1 MQLNHKKRSEL
12 HITLPLSKSMAARSL
27 IIGARAGLS
36 PESLEP
42 LPDCSD
48 TRELAEAVNQL
59 LLLLKSNCYANSS
72 KPFPFYLGLGG
83 TSLRFFLALVASI
96 PGLNTVITCHPSLQ
110 RRPILP
116 LVEAL
121 QSLGADISFMEK
133 EGYPPL
139 KVNGKKLK
147 GGKVTLPG
155 HISSQFA
162 SALLMVAPD
171 MERNLE
177 IEFTGTGH
185 VSKPYILMTERMM
198 KRTAD
203 NVNPGNL
210 QIEPCWSS
218 ASYFYAY
225 ALLDPDCKVIFNA
238 LTPPEQSMQGDSA
251 VASIFAELGI
261 DTEYRSDG
269 SAVLRCNKE
278 KRDSLV
284 KNDKPLIL
292 NMQDTPDIIPALC
305 TSLCLSGI
313 KFRFENAGHL
323 RFKESDRIEALRLEL
338 EKTGYSLE
346 TEPNALSWTGKR
358 LPIGEDISI
367 NPHGD
372 HRIAMAFAITTAKL
386 PYIFIEEPEVTE
398 KSFPG
403 FFNFFT

>member
-12 HITLPLSKSMAARSL
+12 RITLPLSKSMAARAL

-36 PESLEP
+36 PESSEP

-48 TRELAEAVNQL
+48 TRELAEAINQL
-59 LLLLKSNCYANSS
+59 LLLLKSNYSTSS
-72 KPFPFYLGLGG
+72 KPFPFDLGLGG

-121 QSLGADISFMEK
+121 QCLGADISFMEK

-139 KVNGKKLK
+139 KVHGKKLT
-147 GGKVTLPG
+147 GGKVRLPG
-155 HISSQFA
+155 NISSQFA

-171 MERNLE
+171 MARNLE

-185 VSKPYILMTERMM
+185 VSKPYIRMTERMM
-198 KRTAD
+198 ERAAENITPEK
-203 NVNPGNL
+203 L
-210 QIEPCWSS
+210 QTEPCWSS

-225 ALLDPDCKVIFNA
+225 ALLDPDCQVIFSS
-238 LTPPEQSMQGDSA
+238 LTPPERSMQGDSA
-251 VASIFAELGI
+251 VASIFARLGV
-261 DTEYRSDG
+261 DTEYRPDG
-269 SAVLRCNKE
+269 SAILRCNRG
-278 KRDSLV
+278 KRNSLL
-284 KNDKPLIL
+284 NNEKPLIF
-292 NMQDTPDIIPALC
+292 NMEDTPDLIPALC
-305 TSLCLSGI
+305 TALSLCGI

-323 RFKESDRIEALRLEL
+323 RFKESDRIEALRLEM
-338 EKTGYSLE
+338 EKLGYTLE
-346 TEPNALSWTGKR
+346 TEPNVISWTGKR
-358 LPIGEDISI
+358 LPTGEDISI

-372 HRIAMAFAITTAKL
+372 HRIAMAFAITIAKL
-386 PYIFIEEPEVTE
+386 PYIFIEEPGVTE

-403 FFNFFT
+403 FFNFIA